1 MKKNIVIAILVVAA
15 LFLVS
20 RQCGLTEKYK
30 LARHDYNEL
39 VAITDADKK
48 MSDAH
53 IAELTKAIGRADEVI
68 GQKETE
74 IAVKNAKITALSNR
88 LDELVN
94 AEPPTTPEVEAMPIV
109 VNLRGQISKLTE
121 LFSLSQQAA
130 SLQAE
135 EIDALKGKCVDL
147 VSIVNHL
154 TVQYD
159 KEHALRL
166 SAEKL
171 VTSLEKRVKSQGLLG
186 KVKTIA
192 IVTVAGS
199 LAYSI
204 LKKN

>member
-1 MKKNIVIAILVVAA
+1 MRN
-15 LFLVS
+15 
-20 RQCGLTEKYK
+20 
-30 LARHDYNEL
+30 DYNEL

-53 IAELTKAIGRADEVI
+53 IAELTKAIGQADEVI

-74 IAVKNAKITALSNR
+74 IAVNKAKITALSNR
-88 LDELVN
+88 LDELV
-94 AEPPTTPEVEAMPIV
+94 AGEPPTAPDIEAMPIV
-109 VNLRGQISKLTE
+109 VNLRGRVAKLTE
-121 LFSLSQQAA
+121 MFSLSQEVVT
-130 SLQAE
+130 LQSE

-171 VTSLEKRVKSQGLLG
+171 VVSLEKRVKSQGLLG
-186 KVKTIA
+186 KVKTVA
-192 IVTVAGS
+192 IGVAAAYVAAS
-199 LAYSI
+199 LF
-204 LKKN
+204 KK